1 MNHATPPAH
10 LVIRASAGTGK
21 TYQLS
26 SRYLRLLASGVAPD
40 QILATTFTRKAAG
53 EIQDR
58 VLLRL
63 AQAAADDKA
72 CRALAESIGDSSFTP
87 ARAAELLASTARQL
101 HRLRVGTLDS
111 YFLQVAQGFSL
122 ELGFPLGWS
131 IGDELTEAAV
141 REEAVEQVL
150 ARGDTKELLTLL
162 HLLAKGE
169 ATRGVSRIIH
179 DTVRELFALF
189 RQSAP
194 DAWHKLVRPRG
205 LAPEELA
212 DTIAAIAAYPM
223 PTNQWATAREK
234 DLKSAAAADWSTFL
248 EKGLASK
255 ILAGESLY
263 YKKPIPA
270 DLAELYHKLLTH
282 ARSVLVNQL
291 ADQTEATHDLL
302 SRFGAQHDHL
312 QAERRSLRFDDVAHK
327 LSTASCIHAPD
338 RLAFRLDGDV
348 QHLLLDEFQDT
359 SPVQWQV
366 LRPLAQAITRTA
378 GGSFFAVGDTKQAI
392 YGWRGGVAEIFDALD
407 IELTGLASQ
416 TLAQS
421 YRSSPPV
428 IDTVNRVFQNLTQH
442 PHLDAYAAGVSQWQ
456 AQFPAH
462 STAKTDLPGYACL
475 EFAPQPGADDDES
488 DVLFRYAAG
497 EVARHVQEA
506 PQCSVGVLVRTNNA
520 VARMIYLLR
529 QLDIPASEEGGN
541 PLRDSPA
548 VELILSLLRLADHPG
563 DSVARFHLATSPLA
577 AELNLSG
584 HRDHRSAAGLARELR
599 RRLADEG
606 YGAVVYDFARR
617 LAPVCDRR
625 DQSRLQ
631 QLVELAY
638 EYQSESTLRTDDFI
652 EIVETRRIA
661 DPSSADVRVMTIHQ
675 AKGLE
680 FDVVVLPELNGRLS
694 GQPAPVVAGRP
705 SPTEPA
711 SFVCRYASAEV
722 QQLLPAE
729 FQELFDADKRRSIA
743 EDLCVLY
750 VALTRAV
757 HCLHMIVPAPKP
769 NERTIPKTYA
779 GLLRSALAGP
789 APTGTAPPGASR
801 IFATGDARWFT
812 HLPPRAA
819 ALDQAAAS
827 TAPEPAAAIRLAPPL
842 AERQRGLE
850 RTSPSSLEGGRVV
863 AVARLLEPAPA
874 AAFEFGTLIHAWMQE
889 IEWLD
894 EAAKQGNKAPA
905 GGLPDDARLKVVAA
919 QAAPGLFRGSEL
931 DAHLARWRMQ
941 LAQPEVA
948 KILGRSFYADPRRLA
963 LADRSVAS
971 WQPAEIGLTVENERA
986 FAIRDGDELL
996 SGSIDRLVL
1005 VRRGSE
1011 LLAADVIDFK
1021 TDALAPH
1028 GPHQLADRVEHYRP
1042 QLEAYRRA
1050 VARLYGLA
1058 PARIAARLVFL
1069 ATGDVVPV

>member
-1 MNHATPPAH
+1 MSQSASGVH

-63 AQAAADDKA
+63 AQAAADGGA
-72 CRALAESIGDSSFTP
+72 CRALAEAIGDASFTP
-87 ARAAELLASTARQL
+87 ARASELLAATARQL

-131 IGDELTEAAV
+131 IGDELTETAL

-150 ARGDTKELLTLL
+150 ARGDLRELLTLL

-169 ATRGVSRIIH
+169 ATRGVSRLIH

-189 RQSAP
+189 RQSTP
-194 DAWHKLVRPRG
+194 NAWQQLPRPRG
-205 LAPEELA
+205 LNPEEVA
-212 DTIAAIAAYPM
+212 ATIAAIAAYPM
-223 PTNQWATAREK
+223 PNSQWSAGRDK
-234 DLKSAAAADWSTFL
+234 DLASALAADWQTFL
-248 EKGLASK
+248 EKGLAAK
-255 ILAGESLY
+255 VLAGESMY
-263 YKKPIPA
+263 YKKPIPP
-270 DLAELYHKLLTH
+270 DLAGLYQALLRH
-282 ARSVLVNQL
+282 ARAVLVNQL
-291 ADQTEATHDLL
+291 ADQTEATRDLL
-302 SRFGAQHDHL
+302 ARFSHHHDHL
-312 QAERRSLRFDDVAHK
+312 QIERRSLRFDDVAHR
-327 LSTASCIHAPD
+327 LATASSVHAPA
-338 RLAFRLDGDV
+338 RLAFRMDGDV

-366 LRPLAQAITRTA
+366 LRPLAQSITRQR
-378 GGSFFAVGDTKQAI
+378 GSSFFAVGDTKQAI

-407 IELTGLASQ
+407 GELTGLAGQ
-416 TLAQS
+416 TLATS
-421 YRSSPPV
+421 YRSSQPV

-442 PHLDAYAAGVSQWQ
+442 PNLDKFAPGIAEWESR
-456 AQFPAH
+456 FPVH
-462 STAKTDLPGYACL
+462 STARTGLPGYACL
-475 EFAPQPGADDDES
+475 EFAPQPGADEEAGDA
-488 DVLFRYAAG
+488 LFRYAAE
-497 EVARHVQEA
+497 EVARHVREA
-506 PQCSVGVLVRTNNA
+506 PQCSIGVLVRTNAA
-520 VARMIYLLR
+520 VARTIYLLR
-529 QLDIPASEEGGN
+529 RLDIPASEEGGN

-563 DSVARFHLATSPLA
+563 DSVARFHLASSPLA
-577 AELNLSG
+577 SELPLA
-584 HRDHRSAAGLARELR
+584 DHRADRAAAQLARDLR

-606 YGAVVYDFARR
+606 YGAVVYDFARQ
-617 LAPVCDRR
+617 LAPACDRR

-638 EYQSESTLRTDDFI
+638 EYQRESTLRTDDFI
-652 EIVETRRIA
+652 DLVETRRIA

-680 FDVVVLPELNGRLS
+680 FDIVVLPELASSLS

-711 SFVCRYASAEV
+711 NFVCRYANEQLRQLLPAEV
-722 QQLLPAE
+722 QQLL
-729 FQELFDADKRRSIA
+729 DDDKRRSIA

-769 NERTIPKTYA
+769 NERTLPKTYA
-779 GLLRSALAGP
+779 GLLRAALAGDS
-789 APTGTAPPGASR
+789 AAGAKC
-801 IFATGDARWFT
+801 IFATGDPRWFEP
-812 HLPPRAA
+812 LPPRASGPSPTS
-819 ALDQAAAS
+819 D
-827 TAPEPAAAIRLAPPL
+827 PAAEIKLAPPQ
-842 AERQRGLE
+842 AQRTRGLE

-863 AVARLLEPAPA
+863 SVARLLEPAPA

-889 IEWLD
+889 IEWLAD
-894 EAAKQGNKAPA
+894 AAEA
-905 GGLPDDARLKVVAA
+905 GGTQAKNSLPDTSRLSALAA
-919 QAAPGLFRGSEL
+919 QAAPGLFRAADLE
-931 DAHLARWRMQ
+931 AHIASWRKQ
-941 LAQPEVA
+941 LALPEVA
-948 KILGRSFYADPRRLA
+948 RLLRHSYYADPRSLGVAA
-963 LADRSVAS
+963 LPPTS
-971 WQPAEIGLTVENERA
+971 WKPTDITLTVENERA

-1005 VRRGSE
+1005 VRRGNE
-1011 LLAADVIDFK
+1011 VVAADVIDFK

-1042 QLEAYRRA
+1042 QLDAYRRA
-1050 VARLYGLA
+1050 VAKLYGLSP
-1058 PARIAARLVFL
+1058 PAIAARLVFL
-1069 ATGDVVPV
+1069 ATGEVVPV

>member
-1 MNHATPPAH
+1 MSKTASPAH

-63 AQAAADDKA
+63 AQAAADSNA
-72 CRALAESIGDSSFTP
+72 CRALAESIGDASFTP
-87 ARAAELLASTARQL
+87 ARAAELLAGTARQL

-131 IGDELTEAAV
+131 IGDELTETAV

-150 ARGDTKELLTLL
+150 ARGDLQELLTLL

-179 DTVRELFALF
+179 DTVRELFALY
-189 RQSAP
+189 RQSTP
-194 DAWHKLVRPRG
+194 DAWRKLPRPRG
-205 LAPEELA
+205 LSPEKLA
-212 DTIAAIAAYPM
+212 ETIAAIAAYPM
-223 PTNQWATAREK
+223 PTSQWATAREK
-234 DLKSAAAADWSTFL
+234 DLTSAAAADWTTFL
-248 EKGLASK
+248 EKGLAAK
-255 ILAGESLY
+255 VLAGETLY

-270 DLAELYHKLLTH
+270 DLAELYQKLLAH
-282 ARSVLVNQL
+282 ARSVLLNQL
-291 ADQTEATHDLL
+291 ADQTAATHDLL
-302 SRFGAQHDHL
+302 ARFGQQHEHL
-312 QAERRSLRFDDVAHK
+312 QSERRSLRFDDVAHK
-327 LSTASCIHAPD
+327 LSAASSIHAPD

-348 QHLLLDEFQDT
+348 RHLLLDEFQDT

-366 LRPLAQAITRTA
+366 LRPLAQAITRTT

-407 IELTGLASQ
+407 IELTGLARQ

-421 YRSSPPV
+421 YRSTPPV
-428 IDTVNRVFQNLTQH
+428 IDTVNLVFQNLTQH
-442 PHLDAYAAGVSQWQ
+442 PNLDAYAAGVAQWQ
-456 AQFPAH
+456 SRFPIH

-475 EFAPQPGADDDES
+475 EFAPPPGADEDES
-488 DVLFRYAAG
+488 EVLFRYAAE

-506 PQCSVGVLVRTNNA
+506 PQCSVGVLVRTNAA

-529 QLDIPASEEGGN
+529 RHDIPASEEGGN

-563 DSVARFHLATSPLA
+563 DRVARFHLASSPLA
-577 AELNLSG
+577 VHLDLSG
-584 HRDHRSAAGLARELR
+584 HRDDRAAAGLARTLR

-606 YGAVVYDFARR
+606 YGAIIYDFARR
-617 LAPVCDRR
+617 LAPACDRR

-638 EYQSESTLRTDDFI
+638 EYQSESSLRTDDFI

-729 FQELFDADKRRSIA
+729 FQQLFDDDKRRSIA

-779 GLLRSALAGP
+779 GLLRAALAGD
-789 APTGTAPPGASR
+789 TPPGASR
-801 IFATGDARWFT
+801 LFAIGDPRWFT
-812 HLPPRAA
+812 RLPPRTPDPHLAA
-819 ALDQAAAS
+819 
-827 TAPEPAAAIRLAPPL
+827 EPAGEIRLAPPL
-842 AERQRGLE
+842 AHRVRGLE

-863 AVARLLEPAPA
+863 SVARLLEPPPA

-889 IEWLD
+889 IEWLA
-894 EAAKQGNKAPA
+894 ETAAASGKMAAGHLPA
-905 GGLPDDARLKVVAA
+905 DARLKALAA
-919 QAAPGLFRGSEL
+919 QAAPGLFR
-931 DAHLARWRMQ
+931 DADLAAHIAAWRKQ
-941 LAQPEVA
+941 LAMPEVA
-948 KILGRSFYADPRRLA
+948 KILRRSFYADPRSLGFGA
-963 LADRSVAS
+963 APPPA
-971 WQPAEIGLTVENERA
+971 WKPAEITLAVENERS

-1005 VRRGSE
+1005 VRRGDE

-1021 TDALAPH
+1021 TDSLDPH
-1028 GPHQLADRVEHYRP
+1028 GTNQLDDRVEHYRP
-1042 QLEAYRRA
+1042 QIEAYRRA
-1050 VARLYGLA
+1050 VAKLYGLA

-1069 ATGDVVPV
+1069 ATGQVVSL